1 MLYAIFEKLIGSQQ
15 EKHVKNEK
23 NEIKEENEKIE
34 IKNEEIV
41 YNKVHH
47 SRNISFSIIT
57 EKENDIDDE
66 YRSASTTGTTINPYI
81 IRTPTYS
88 V

>member
-1 MLYAIFEKLIGSQQ
+1 MRSKEGKDVNSG
-15 EKHVKNEK
+15 KNEK
-23 NEIKEENEKIE
+23 NVESETIE
-34 IKNEEIV
+34 IKNEAAV
-41 YNKVHH
+41 YDKGHR
-47 SRNISFSIIT
+47 SRNVSFSIIT
-57 EKENDIDDE
+57 ERENDIDDE